1 MFLIIF
7 NESRCLHHHVGL
19 LDADALPREGLA
31 DEELAKKQAER
42 APKRK
47 LDTGDLSSSRKRYRS
62 VSSSSSNSVST
73 ISTNLSRSPSPK
85 RVDEG
90 HTGHSQ
96 LLSHLEVDRKRRR
109 SRSSSTSYTSDA
121 SRGHGRR
128 NSSREM
134 RNEEHGK
141 STRYRDQ
148 TPTRGQRRDRVR
160 SRSSRSISQASES
173 PVGRTDP
180 RHGEDRS
187 KRRRHSSRSPI
198 DRGRENFNVRGSR
211 RPKSPGASRDRSL
224 VVRNRKSMTPALSK
238 PDDGRVSNDHGE
250 SRYSRENERYGSSAQ
265 DREGNIRDI
274 RPPAND
280 SLPQRQRSL
289 SPFSKRL
296 ALTQAMNAGR

>member
-1 MFLIIF
+1 M
-7 NESRCLHHHVGL
+7 GL
-19 LDADALPREGLA
+19 FDADTLPREGVA
-31 DEELAKKQAER
+31 DEELAKKEAER
-42 APKRK
+42 ASKRK
-47 LDTGDLSSSRKRYRS
+47 LDIGDLSSSRKRYRS
-62 VSSSSSNSVST
+62 VSSFSSNSVST

-134 RNEEHGK
+134 LNEENGK

-148 TPTRGQRRDRVR
+148 NPIHGQRRDGVR
-160 SRSSRSISQASES
+160 SRSSRSISQES
-173 PVGRTDP
+173 KPSVGRTHP

-211 RPKSPGASRDRSL
+211 RTRSPCAIRDRSQ

-238 PDDGRVSNDHGE
+238 PDGGRVSSNDHGE
-250 SRYSRENERYGSSAQ
+250 SHYSRENERYGSSAQ
-265 DREGNIRDI
+265 DRKENIRDI
-274 RPPAND
+274 RPPAID
-280 SLPQRQRSL
+280 LLPQRQRSL